1 MANVKKFTRQAVG
14 NLLAHFERR
23 QKLNAETG
31 EMEYAKFGNRDIDT
45 RWSELNYRT
54 WPPLSQDDYKIRG
67 VRTDPQ
73 LAAIWQASGDPDESS
88 LDRWRRIYHNT
99 PHAKRK
105 DLACFCS
112 WSISLPDPIPLDKA
126 DVFFNLCTRYCISK
140 YGAENIVGAW
150 VHWDEIGRPHIHV
163 AFVPVAETT
172 TTGED
177 GSTTTSRRICA
188 KDVLHRGHL
197 SSWHGGLTA
206 LVQKEMNIQ
215 EPGILNGRTEQEG
228 GNRSIKALKARQ
240 KAYERSRGKEV
251 DQYRNKAL
259 NALRKAVENAK
270 RPRLDNLC
278 MDAERR
284 KEAQLQE
291 PRKRSLSEILQ
302 GR

>member
-54 WPPLSQDDYKIRG
+54 WPPLSPGDYDVRG
-67 VRTDPQ
+67 VRSDPQ
-73 LAAIWQASGDPDESS
+73 LAALWEASGDPDESA

-140 YGAENIVGAW
+140 YGAENIVGSW
-150 VHWDEIGRPHIHV
+150 IHWDEVGRPHIHV
-163 AFVPVAETT
+163 AFVPVAVKKT
-172 TTGED
+172 ED
-177 GSTTTSRRICA
+177 GGEERRICA
-188 KDVLHRGHL
+188 KDVLNRKHL
-197 SSWHGGLTA
+197 SSWHGGLTS
-206 LVQKEMNIQ
+206 LIQSEMKIAD
-215 EPGILNGRTEQEG
+215 PGIENGRTAKEG
-228 GNRSIKALKARQ
+228 GNRTVEQMKASER
-240 KAYERSRGKEV
+240 AYQRTRGKEI

-259 NALRKAVENAK
+259 KALRASSERAK
-270 RPRLDNLC
+270 RPKLDNLC

-284 KEAQLQE
+284 KEAQLKQ
-291 PRKRSLSEILQ
+291 PRKRTLGEMIT

>member
-54 WPPLSQDDYKIRG
+54 WPPLSEEDYKARG
-67 VRTDPQ
+67 VRTDPLLQ
-73 LAAIWQASGDPDESS
+73 AAWAAEGAPDESS

-99 PHAKRK
+99 PHATRK

-126 DVFFNLCTRYCISK
+126 DAFFNLCTRYCISK

-150 VHWDEIGRPHIHV
+150 VHWDEVGRPHIHV
-163 AFVPVAETT
+163 AFVPVLETT
-172 TTGED
+172 STGED
-177 GSTTTSRRICA
+177 GKPVTSRRICA
-188 KDVLHRGHL
+188 KDVLNRRHL

-206 LVQKEMNIQ
+206 LVQQELKIQ
-215 EPGILNGRTEQEG
+215 EPGILNGRTVKEG
-228 GNRSIKALKARQ
+228 GNRTVAAMKADK
-240 KAYERSRGKEV
+240 KAYDRTRGREI
-251 DQYRNKAL
+251 DGYRNKAL
-259 NALRKAVENAK
+259 KAMRDAK
-270 RPRLDNLC
+270 KPRLDNLC
-278 MDAERR
+278 MDANRR
-284 KEAQLQE
+284 KEAQLLE
-291 PRKRSLSEILQ
+291 PRKRSLGEILK

>member
-1 MANVKKFTRQAVG
+1 MANVKKFTRAAVG

-23 QKLNAETG
+23 QKLNTETG

-54 WPPLSQDDYKIRG
+54 WPPLNEEDYEIRG
-67 VRTDPQ
+67 VRADPV
-73 LAAIWQASGDPDESS
+73 LAAIWEASGDPDESA

-99 PHAKRK
+99 PHAVRK
-105 DLACFCS
+105 DLACFCG
-112 WSISLPDPIPLDKA
+112 WSISLPDEIPLDKS
-126 DVFFNLCTRYCISK
+126 DVFFNLCTRYCILK

-150 VHWDEIGRPHIHV
+150 IHWDEVGRPHLHV
-163 AFVPVAETT
+163 AFVPVAVKK
-172 TTGED
+172 TGD
-177 GSTTTSRRICA
+177 GGEERRICA
-188 KDVLHRGHL
+188 KDVLNRKHL
-197 SSWHGGLTA
+197 SSWHGGLVS
-206 LVQKEMNIQ
+206 LVQQEMKIQ
-215 EPGILNGRTEQEG
+215 NTGILNGRTVREE
-228 GNRSIKALKARQ
+228 GNRSVAALKASQ
-240 KAYERSRGKEV
+240 KAYERTRGKEI

-278 MDAERR
+278 MDANRR
-284 KEAQLQE
+284 REAQLQE